1 MSETTETLMSKKLD
15 RCEWNSTKNV
25 DNFKEAQELTVT
37 ITLAEY
43 RDLIKD
49 NATSS
54 YELSKKVDEI
64 RDLKNKNTKLKEQI
78 EILQKERN
86 ELLQRTK
93 VSYTTQ
99 FNDSESS
106 DEE

>member
-15 RCEWNSTKNV
+15 RSEWNSTKNV

-54 YELSKKVDEI
+54 YKISKKVDKI
-64 RDLKNKNTKLKEQI
+64 SDLEDENKKLKEQVK
-78 EILQKERN
+78 ILQEERN

>member
-15 RCEWNSTKNV
+15 RSEWSSTKNV

-49 NATSS
+49 NATSF
-54 YELSKKVDEI
+54 YEISKKVDEI
-64 RDLKNKNTKLKEQI
+64 RDLKDKNTKLKEQI